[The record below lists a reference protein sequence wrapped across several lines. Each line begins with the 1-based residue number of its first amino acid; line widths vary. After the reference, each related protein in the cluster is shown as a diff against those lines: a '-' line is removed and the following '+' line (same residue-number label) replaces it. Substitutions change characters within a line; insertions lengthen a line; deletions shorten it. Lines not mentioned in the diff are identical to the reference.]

1 MGKFLRKHERNDHR
15 HRVTDPAMANTARGA
30 WAVKWSFV
38 GLLATALIQALIVA
52 LSGSAALLADTI
64 HNFGDAITAVPLWI
78 AFALAR
84 VKPGRRFS
92 HGYGRVE
99 DLAGFAIVLIILGS
113 ALGAGYHSLL
123 RLLHPEPVEYVW
135 AVAAASGLGFVGNE
149 AVAWLRIKVG
159 RQIGS
164 AALVA
169 DGYHARA
176 DGLTSLSV
184 LLGAGGVWL
193 GYPLADPLVGM
204 LITLVILG
212 IVWQSAR
219 AVFIRMLDGV
229 ESQMLD
235 AGERAARRVHGVREV
250 AEVRAR
256 WSGYRLH
263 LELSVAVDPALSVAE
278 GHAIAKEV
286 RHQILHHVSHV
297 WQVTVH
303 VDPATEVGEDFHRVE
318 AHTHDGLPIHS
329 HA

>member
-1 MGKFLRKHERNDHR
+1 MRKFLRKHERNDHR

-30 WAVKWSFV
+30 WAVKWSFA
-38 GLLATALIQALIVA
+38 GLLATAVIQGVIAA
-52 LSGSAALLADTI
+52 PSGSAALLADTI

-92 HGYGRVE
+92 YGYGRVE

-113 ALGAGYHSLL
+113 ALGAGYHSLF

-184 LLGAGGVWL
+184 LLGAGGVCWGTRWL
-193 GYPLADPLVGM
+193 TRLSECSL
-204 LITLVILG
+204 
-212 IVWQSAR
+212 
-219 AVFIRMLDGV
+219 
-229 ESQMLD
+229 
-235 AGERAARRVHGVREV
+235 
-250 AEVRAR
+250 R
-256 WSGYRLH
+256 WSSSASSGNRH
-263 LELSVAVDPALSVAE
+263 
-278 GHAIAKEV
+278 V
-286 RHQILHHVSHV
+286 RCS
-297 WQVTVH
+297 
-303 VDPATEVGEDFHRVE
+303 
-318 AHTHDGLPIHS
+318 
-329 HA
+329 